1 MEITEIQEF
10 LKLPA
15 DGKIGPKT
23 LASMQAYLK
32 EKHGVNASKWD
43 KARIL
48 LGMEQAIYVKNKMEV
63 GTVDGLIGEQTRYM
77 RMLWEAKKADEE
89 AGVDKKDPDSAVA
102 AETNWKDKDFAEI
115 SKNDWPKQVN
125 CIQFFGEPGTNQ
137 TKCNIPFP
145 LVLAWDKNTKLTSFS
160 CNKKVKKP
168 IERVFQN
175 TFDYYGYEKIKELG
189 LDLFGGCL
197 NVRKMRGGTS
207 WSQHA
212 FGIAID
218 IDPDRNS
225 LHTTWKKAQMSKP
238 DYANFVRFFYNEGAI
253 NLGRERDFDAMHFQF
268 SRL

>member
-102 AETNWKDKDFAEI
+102 AETNWKDEI
-115 SKNDWPKQVN
+115 EAKRNNWPLQSGVSKYYGKV
-125 CIQFFGEPGTNQ
+125 GENQ
-137 TKCNIPFP
+137 TLLILPFP
-145 LVLAWDKNTKLTSFS
+145 MKIAWEQDKIIKKISLHEKVHDSAKRCFDRIANEYDEAARSKLG
-160 CNKKVKKP
+160 
-168 IERVFQN
+168 I
-175 TFDYYGYEKIKELG
+175 
-189 LDLFGGCL
+189 DLFGGSL
-197 NVRKMRGGTS
+197 NVRKMRGSTAWSMHS
-207 WSQHA
+207 W
-212 FGIAID
+212 GIAID
-218 IDPDRNS
+218 FDPDRNQ
-225 LHTTWKKAQMSKP
+225 LKWGRDQARLAKKDAEAFWRIWEEESW
-238 DYANFVRFFYNEGAI
+238 VS
-253 NLGRERDFDAMHFQF
+253 LGRERNYDFMHVQAAKI
-268 SRL
+268 